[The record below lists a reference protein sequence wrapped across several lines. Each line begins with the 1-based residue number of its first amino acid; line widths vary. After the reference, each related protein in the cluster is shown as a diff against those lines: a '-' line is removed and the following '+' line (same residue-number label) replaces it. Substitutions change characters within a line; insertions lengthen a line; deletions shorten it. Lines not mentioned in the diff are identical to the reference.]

1 MKLLSLHLSVL
12 FSCYALAMLLVKPE
26 ATNLK
31 KITLNDGTEIE
42 RESFP
47 QLGPRDYLNNV
58 ETTGANFSGFT
69 TLFVNTSSPKLPS
82 GRYYGGSYTPYRAS
96 DLSPLYQVN
105 PHEFWGVVEFT
116 DDIHGHWVL
125 HSVYRYKYSLELT
138 YPNATQKSFDV
149 VCLCIEYN
157 PCSCEN
163 VYPKGNGTFT
173 TDQTVPVDEYF
184 NELPISRY
192 FITNENNRTVYY
204 INGTLDNST
213 ETTHKNAAA
222 SKPWSN
228 SIALVLIPLGLIL
241 V

>member
-1 MKLLSLHLSVL
+1 MNILSLHLSVL
-12 FSCYALAMLLVKPE
+12 FSCYTLAMLLVKPE

-42 RESFP
+42 HQSFP
-47 QLGPRDYLNNV
+47 QLGARDYLNNI
-58 ETTGANFSGFT
+58 ETTGANFSGLD
-69 TLFVNTSSPKLPS
+69 TLFVNTSSPRLPS
-82 GRYYGGSYTPYRAS
+82 HRYYGGSYTSYRTS
-96 DLSPLYQVN
+96 DLSPLYRVN
-105 PHEFWGVVEFT
+105 PHEFRGTVQFKDE
-116 DDIHGHWVL
+116 IHGNWVL
-125 HSVYRYKYSLELT
+125 HNVYRYKYSLELT

-149 VCLCIEYN
+149 SCLCIEYN

-173 TDQTVPVDEYF
+173 TDQTGPVDEYF

-192 FITNENNRTVYY
+192 FITNEDNRTVYY

-213 ETTHKNAAA
+213 ETTYKNAAA
-222 SKPWSN
+222 SKSWYNP
-228 SIALVLIPLGLIL
+228 ITLVLITLCLIL